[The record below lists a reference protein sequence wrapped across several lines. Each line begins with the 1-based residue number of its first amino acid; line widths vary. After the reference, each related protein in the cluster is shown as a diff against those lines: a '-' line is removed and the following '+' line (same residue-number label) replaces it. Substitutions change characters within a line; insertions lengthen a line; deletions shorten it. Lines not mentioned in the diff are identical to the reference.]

1 MKLEGKQLTFRY
13 RKDRRPVLE
22 GVDITVESG
31 QRLGLAGPSG
41 RGKTTLCRLLAGDET
56 PTAGEVLLDGKPL
69 SAWKG
74 ACPVQL
80 VWQNPETAVDP
91 RMRMDRVLSEGGP
104 VSPELMEA
112 LGIRREWLSRW
123 PGELSGGELQRF
135 SIARTLGKRT
145 RFLLA
150 DEITTMLD
158 LITQSQIWHF
168 LLKEAEKREIG
179 LIVVSHDS
187 ELLDRVCTRIIPLEE
202 EKGEQSGQAHLLNKK
217 QPPMGLV
224 RIF

>member
-13 RKDRRPVLE
+13 RKDRKPVLE

-41 RGKTTLCRLLAGDET
+41 RGKTTLCRLLAGYET

-135 SIARTLGKRT
+135 CLARTLGPAT
-145 RFLLA
+145 RILLC
-150 DEITTMLD
+150 DEMSAMLD
-158 LITQSQIWHF
+158 YITQAQLWQVVLDQAERRDLG
-168 LLKEAEKREIG
+168 LL
-179 LIVVSHDS
+179 VVSHS
-187 ELLDRVCTRIIPLEE
+187 AQLLRQVCTRTIAL
-202 EKGEQSGQAHLLNKK
+202 
-217 QPPMGLV
+217 
-224 RIF
+224 